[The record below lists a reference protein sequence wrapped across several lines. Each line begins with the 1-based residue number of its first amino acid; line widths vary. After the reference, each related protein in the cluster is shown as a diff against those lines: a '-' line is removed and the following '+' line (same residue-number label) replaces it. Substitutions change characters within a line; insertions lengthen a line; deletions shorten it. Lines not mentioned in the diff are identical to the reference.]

1 MTKKLEEFFDL
12 RPIED
17 AIGANTPEGEEEDAE
32 EKAARIVKALSTA
45 EKVDHSLATVTG
57 IDDHDREMDE
67 IAREALESYMELK
80 ELGQNQSDA
89 HSARMMEV
97 AANMLRTALDARDA
111 KVARKL
117 KTLDLQLKRLK
128 LEQDAKRMQKGPASP
143 SANEEDGYEFN
154 RNELLNRIVPR
165 NQGE

>member
-12 RPIED
+12 RPIEE
-17 AIGANTPEGEEEDAE
+17 AIGAEEPEGEKEDPE

-57 IDDHDREMDE
+57 IDDHDKEMDE
-67 IAREALESYMELK
+67 IATEALASYMELK

-128 LEQDAKRMQKGPASP
+128 LEQDAKRMQKGPASAP
-143 SANEEDGYEFN
+143 TTDEDGYEFN
-154 RNELLNRIVPR
+154 RNELLNRIIER
-165 NQGE
+165 NKGE